1 MDLKEFEYVLTINEE
16 RSFSKAAKR
25 LFISQPSLSQ
35 YINRLEGQL
44 GVTIFD
50 RNTIPLSLTYEGEL
64 YIEAIKNIIN
74 IIDNLKKKFDDITEL
89 KKGRI
94 NIGLTPSKA
103 NNPLPIIL
111 PVFKQRYP
119 EIEIIITEA
128 TSSELEDKLLKGTVD
143 VCMMNLPIKTKG
155 IAFESIMKEDIYIA
169 APPNFVP
176 KTESNAKPYPK
187 IKMTEL
193 ADEPFILLH
202 PDQRLRQIADN
213 MFENANIKPKIM
225 LETRSIETALRL
237 SASGM
242 GFSFVPESFV
252 KFSDLTNPPK
262 YYSIEGK
269 DFSWILVVA
278 YRENVYRTKAV
289 DAFAKVVKEIL
300 SDEKNDLQSPGEKL

>member
-25 LFISQPSLSQ
+25 LYISQPSLSQ

-64 YIEAIKNIIN
+64 YIKAIKNIIN
-74 IIDNLKKKFDDITEL
+74 IIENLQKNFDDITEL

-103 NNPLPIIL
+103 NNPLPVIL
-111 PVFKQRYP
+111 PIFKKKYP
-119 EIEIIITEA
+119 EIDIIITEA
-128 TSSELEDKLLKGTVD
+128 TSSELEDMLLKGAVD
-143 VCMMNLPIKTKG
+143 VCMMNLPIKAKG
-155 IAFESIMKEDIYIA
+155 ISFEPIMKEDIYIA
-169 APPNFVP
+169 APPDFVP
-176 KTESNAKPYPK
+176 KTISDAVPYPK
-187 IKMTEL
+187 IKISEL
-193 ADEPFILLH
+193 EKEPFILLH
-202 PDQRLRQIADN
+202 PDQRLRQVADKV
-213 MFENANIKPKIM
+213 FDFANIKPKIM

-242 GFSFVPESFV
+242 GFSFVPESFI
-252 KFSDLTNPPK
+252 KFSDLTNHPK
-262 YYSIEGK
+262 YYSIEEK
-269 DFSWILVVA
+269 DINWTLVVA

-289 DAFAKVVKEIL
+289 DAFAKIVKEIL
-300 SDEKNDLQSPGEKL
+300 SYNKNDL

>member
-64 YIEAIKNIIN
+64 YIEAVHK
-74 IIDNLKKKFDDITEL
+74 IIDVIEDMRKKFDDITEL
-89 KKGRI
+89 KNGRI

-103 NNPLPIIL
+103 NNPLPSIL
-111 PVFKQRYP
+111 PVFKNKYP
-119 EIEIIITEA
+119 GIETIITEA
-128 TSSELEDKLLKGTVD
+128 TSAELETMISRGSID

-155 IAFESIMKEDIYIA
+155 IEYEEIMKEKIFLA
-169 APPNFVP
+169 APPDFQPENV
-176 KTESNAKPYPK
+176 TMADPYPRVS
-187 IKMTEL
+187 IKEL
-193 ADEPFILLH
+193 EDKQFILLH

-213 MFENANIKPKIM
+213 MFDHAGVKPNIV

-237 SASGM
+237 SAAGL

-262 YYSIEGK
+262 YYSIEGQ
-269 DFSWILVVA
+269 DIDWTLIIA
-278 YRENVYRTKAV
+278 YRENSYKSKAV
-289 DAFAKVVKEIL
+289 KAFASVAKDIL
-300 SDEKNDLQSPGEKL
+300 NKQK

>member
-64 YIEAIKNIIN
+64 YIESIKNIIN
-74 IIDNLKKKFDDITEL
+74 IINDLQKKFDDITEL

-111 PVFKQRYP
+111 PVFKKKYP

-128 TSSELEDKLLKGTVD
+128 TSSVLEDMLLKGAVD
-143 VCMMNLPIKTKG
+143 VCLMNLPIKAKG
-155 IAFESIMKEDIYIA
+155 IAFEPIMNENIYIA
-169 APPNFVP
+169 APQSFEP
-176 KTESNAKPYPK
+176 KTAEDAKPYPK
-187 IKMTEL
+187 INIAEL
-193 ADEPFILLH
+193 AGEPFILLH
-202 PDQRLRQIADN
+202 PDQRLRQLADN
-213 MFENANIKPKIM
+213 MFESTNIKPKIM

-242 GFSFVPESFV
+242 GFCFVPESFI

-262 YYSIEGK
+262 YYSIKGK
-269 DFSWILVVA
+269 DFSWTLVVA

-289 DAFAKVVKEIL
+289 NAFAKVVKEIL
-300 SDEKNDLQSPGEKL
+300 SNGKTNL